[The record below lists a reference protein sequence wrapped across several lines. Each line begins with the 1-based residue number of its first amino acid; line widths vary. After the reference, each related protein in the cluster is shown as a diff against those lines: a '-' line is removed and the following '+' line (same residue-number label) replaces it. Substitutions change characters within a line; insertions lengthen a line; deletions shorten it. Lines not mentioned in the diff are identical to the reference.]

1 MDLDTFVP
9 SESPETWSNSAEVSE
24 RLKEAIKRWAAG
36 VKRTKKDEKKAKRN
50 DILLAGFLVKIIIDK
65 KYDSLLDSLFWC
77 LNIWFWSNILL
88 WILSLNHEEISEKI
102 RTYSWKEYT
111 IFNFKYENAVT
122 FNDASVNDK
131 VKQRINSWV
140 EDISDIISIDYSHI
154 QIWELKHQLIS
165 QNVKITDFTKKVL
178 IFFLSDI
185 NITIWE
191 SQAEWIAEFVISE
204 IQGNLKKL
212 PLEEI

>member
-88 WILSLNHEEISEKI
+88 GILSLNHEEISEKI

-111 IFNFKYENAVT
+111 FFNFKYENSVI
-122 FNDASVNDK
+122 FDDASVNDK

>member
-1 MDLDTFVP
+1 
-9 SESPETWSNSAEVSE
+9 
-24 RLKEAIKRWAAG
+24 
-36 VKRTKKDEKKAKRN
+36 
-50 DILLAGFLVKIIIDK
+50 LVKIIIDK

-122 FNDASVNDK
+122 FDDASVNDK

>member
-88 WILSLNHEEISEKI
+88 GILSLNHEEISEKI

-111 IFNFKYENAVT
+111 IFNFKYENTVT
-122 FNDASVNDK
+122 FDDASVNDK

>member
-122 FNDASVNDK
+122 FDDASVNDK